1 MQKQK
6 PWLHPLGDLVHG
18 GKHSLGGFHTDQSA
32 QRGASHLGRGDGW
45 GEQTSGQGWDGGP
58 EMEPTGWNQCGPA
71 SPTPWTAAHQAPPS
85 MGFSRQEYWS
95 GVPLPSLHSYVIHF
109 KHGKIYLFAF
119 LFHPFPTFTS
129 TFHFHALEKEM
140 AVHSSVL
147 AWRIPGMGEPGGLP
161 SMGSHRVGHN

>member
-45 GEQTSGQGWDGGP
+45 GEQTSGQGWNGGP

-71 SPTPWTAAHQAPPS
+71 SHPDLDYPTKLLPPQQHGMAGNRHVHQWNRKESP
-85 MGFSRQEYWS
+85 EIN
-95 GVPLPSLHSYVIHF
+95 PLI
-109 KHGKIYLFAF
+109 
-119 LFHPFPTFTS
+119 
-129 TFHFHALEKEM
+129 
-140 AVHSSVL
+140 
-147 AWRIPGMGEPGGLP
+147 GGPLI
-161 SMGSHRVGHN
+161 N